1 MCQFESTATVAL
13 QICVEIRAGIRNETH
28 PPHLQAQPGE
38 FFSLFKL
45 ECRDCEIQAL
55 VIARQESSPGDD
67 TKDLLHFIG
76 QLFQNALQ
84 DCLMK
89 FSSIYECKRIG
100 E

>member
-1 MCQFESTATVAL
+1 MRQIKSTATVAL
-13 QICVEIRAGIRNETH
+13 QIRDEIRAGVRNETH

-38 FFSLFKL
+38 FISLCKL
-45 ECRDCEIQAL
+45 ESRDGEIQAL
-55 VIARQESSPGDD
+55 VIARQEGSPGDD
-67 TKDLLHFIG
+67 TKDFMHLLG

-89 FSSIYECKRIG
+89 FSSINKCKRIG